1 MILYGS
7 FRILAEQFRE
17 PDAQI
22 GYLLNLFSMGSLLSL
37 VMVLTG
43 LFILVIVR
51 NNEIYKEPQYL

>member
-51 NNEIYKEPQYL
+51 NNEIYK